1 MSAEHLDAE
10 SLAAL
15 KTRRD
20 QLITQRLSDE
30 QMREALLAALRNE
43 AAGLFTNDPVIRLKQ
58 FDLTTPQ
65 GMISGNGELKFSG
78 LTTADLSNI
87 DNLLAKTDADFH
99 IAVPQQ
105 VIERLTA
112 AQAKNYISVDP
123 SLPDADHE
131 IQEAVRL
138 WLDNVL
144 ESMARQGYLKIDG
157 KQIVSTHIVMRNKT
171 FSMNGKRI
179 ESQADENLLPDSSLP
194 ADSSAPATP
203 ASVPAAASAA
213 SAPPKGAS
221 AP

>member
-1 MSAEHLDAE
+1 M
-10 SLAAL
+10 
-15 KTRRD
+15 
-20 QLITQRLSDE
+20 
-30 QMREALLAALRNE
+30 
-43 AAGLFTNDPVIRLKQ
+43 
-58 FDLTTPQ
+58 
-65 GMISGNGELKFSG
+65 
-78 LTTADLSNI
+78 
-87 DNLLAKTDADFH
+87 
-99 IAVPQQ
+99 
-105 VIERLTA
+105 
-112 AQAKNYISVDP
+112 
-123 SLPDADHE
+123 
-131 IQEAVRL
+131 RL

-203 ASVPAAASAA
+203 ASAPAAASDA